1 MPCRTYALLVAPYR
15 RLADAWT
22 RSGSIFDL
30 ARMRA
35 ELQRLQ
41 RATEAPE
48 FWADPTNAQ
57 ATMQTIARLR
67 NQIEPIERLQAQAQE
82 YDEWLSLLQ
91 MEDDEPMARE
101 IAQCIAMLQR
111 EVEQLEPLTLLN
123 GEYDRHSAILEI
135 NSGAGGT
142 EACDWAEMLL
152 RIYLR
157 WAQRHGYRTEI
168 VDESPGTVTGY
179 SSVGV
184 LIEGDYAYGKLKSE
198 HGVHRLVRIS
208 PFDANKRRHTSFVLV
223 EVMPQVEQSDY
234 VLKPEELKIETFR
247 AGGHGGQHVNKT
259 ESAVRIIHLPTGI
272 TASCQNERSQHQ
284 NKEIAMRVL
293 ASRVAEYYRRQE
305 EQKLRALKGETIP
318 AEWGHQ
324 IRSYILQ
331 PYTLVKDHRTDY
343 ETGNVQ
349 AVLDGEIDGF
359 IEAYLKKW
367 NATKRTPVETSGM

>member
-1 MPCRTYALLVAPYR
+1 M
-15 RLADAWT
+15 

-30 ARMRA
+30 AQLKS
-35 ELQRLQ
+35 ELEQLQRQ
-41 RATEAPE
+41 TENPD
-48 FWADPTNAQ
+48 FWADPAHAQ
-57 ATMQTIARLR
+57 AIMQKISRLR
-67 NQIEPIERLQAQAQE
+67 QQIEPIERLQSQAQE
-82 YDEWLSLLQ
+82 YSEWLGLLQ
-91 MEDDEPMARE
+91 MEYDEAMAHE
-101 IAQCIAMLQR
+101 IAMRVAVFQR
-111 EVEQLEPLTLLN
+111 EVEQLELLTLLN

-152 RIYLR
+152 RMYLR
-157 WAQRHGYRTEI
+157 WAQRNGYRTEI

-184 LIEGDYAYGKLKSE
+184 LVEGEYAYGKLKSE

-223 EVMPQVEQSDY
+223 EVMPQVEQTEY

-259 ESAVRIIHLPTGI
+259 ESAVRITHLPTGI
-272 TASCQNERSQHQ
+272 VASCQNERSQHQ
-284 NKEIAMRVL
+284 NREIAMRVL

-305 EQKLRALKGETIP
+305 EQKMRALKGEVAP

-324 IRSYILQ
+324 IRSYVLQ

-359 IEAYLKKW
+359 IEAYLKW
-367 NATKRTPVETSGM
+367 NASKRTPVET

>member
-1 MPCRTYALLVAPYR
+1 M
-15 RLADAWT
+15 

-30 ARMRA
+30 ARLRA
-35 ELQRLQ
+35 ELERLQ
-41 RATEAPE
+41 RESESPE
-48 FWADPTNAQ
+48 FWANPAEAQ
-57 ATMQTIARLR
+57 ATMQQIARLR
-67 NQIEPIERLQAQAQE
+67 NKIEPVERLQKQAE
-82 YDEWLSLLQ
+82 ELAEWLSLLQ
-91 MEDDEPMARE
+91 MEYDEATASE
-101 IAQCIAMLQR
+101 VSAQIAQLQR
-111 EVEQLEPLTLLN
+111 EVEQLDLLTLLS
-123 GEYDRHSAILEI
+123 GEYDANNAILEI

-142 EACDWAEMLL
+142 EACDWAAMLL
-152 RIYLR
+152 RMYLR
-157 WAQRHGYRTEI
+157 WTQRKGFRTEI

-184 LIEGDYAYGKLKSE
+184 LIEGENAYGLLKSE

-223 EVMPQVEQSDY
+223 EVMPQVEQSEY
-234 VLKPEELKIETFR
+234 QLKPDEVKIETFR

-259 ESAVRIIHLPTGI
+259 ESAVRATHIPTGI

-284 NKEIAMRVL
+284 NREVALKVL
-293 ASRVAEYYRRQE
+293 AARVADYYRRQE
-305 EQKLRALKGETIP
+305 EQRMRQLKGEVAP

-324 IRSYILQ
+324 IRSYVLQ

-359 IEAYLKKW
+359 IEAYLRW
-367 NATKRTPVETSGM
+367 NASQRAPVET

>member
-1 MPCRTYALLVAPYR
+1 
-15 RLADAWT
+15 
-22 RSGSIFDL
+22 
-30 ARMRA
+30 
-35 ELQRLQ
+35 
-41 RATEAPE
+41 
-48 FWADPTNAQ
+48 
-57 ATMQTIARLR
+57 MQHIARLR
-67 NQIEPIERLQAQAQE
+67 NQIEPIKRLLSQAQE
-82 YDEWLSLLQ
+82 YSEWLGLLQ
-91 MEDDEPMARE
+91 MEYDEAMAGEVAAR
-101 IAQCIAMLQR
+101 IAQLQH
-111 EVEQLEPLTLLN
+111 EVEQLELLTLLN
-123 GEYDRHSAILEI
+123 GEYDRNNAILEI

-152 RIYLR
+152 RMYLR
-157 WAQRHGYRTEI
+157 WAQRHGYRAEI

-184 LIEGDYAYGKLKSE
+184 LIEGEYAYGKLKSE

-223 EVMPQVEQSDY
+223 EVMPQVEQSEY

-259 ESAVRIIHLPTGI
+259 ESAVRITHLPTGI

-284 NKEIAMRVL
+284 NKEVAMRVL
-293 ASRVAEYYRRQE
+293 ASRVADYYRRLE
-305 EQKLRALKGETIP
+305 EHKMRALKGEVAP

-324 IRSYILQ
+324 IRSYVLQ

-359 IEAYLKKW
+359 IEAYLRW
-367 NATKRTPVETSGM
+367 NASKRAPVETQG

>member
-1 MPCRTYALLVAPYR
+1 M
-15 RLADAWT
+15 

-30 ARMRA
+30 ARLKA
-35 ELQRLQ
+35 ELERLQ
-41 RATEAPE
+41 RESESPE
-48 FWADPTNAQ
+48 FWAEPARAQ
-57 ATMQTIARLR
+57 ATMQQIARLR
-67 NQIEPIERLQAQAQE
+67 NQIEPVERLQAQAQE
-82 YDEWLSLLQ
+82 YSEWLSLLQ
-91 MEDDEPMARE
+91 MEYDEAMAGE
-101 IAQCIAMLQR
+101 IAARIAQLQH
-111 EVEQLEPLTLLN
+111 EVEQLELLTLLN
-123 GEYDRHSAILEI
+123 GEYDRNNAILEI

-152 RIYLR
+152 RMYLR

-184 LIEGDYAYGKLKSE
+184 LIEGEYAYGKLKSE

-223 EVMPQVEQSDY
+223 EVMPQVEQTEY

-259 ESAVRIIHLPTGI
+259 ESAVRITHLPTGI

-284 NKEIAMRVL
+284 NKEVAMRVL
-293 ASRVAEYYRRQE
+293 ASRVAEYYRRLE
-305 EQKLRALKGETIP
+305 EQKMRALKGEVAP

-324 IRSYILQ
+324 IRSYVLQ

-359 IEAYLKKW
+359 IEAYLRW
-367 NATKRTPVETSGM
+367 SASKRTPVETQG